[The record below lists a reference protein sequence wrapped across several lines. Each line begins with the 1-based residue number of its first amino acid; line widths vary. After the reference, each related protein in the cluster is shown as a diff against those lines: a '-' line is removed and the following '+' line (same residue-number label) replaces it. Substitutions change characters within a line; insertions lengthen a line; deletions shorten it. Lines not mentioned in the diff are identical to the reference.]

1 MTTTIAST
9 RRIAVR
15 EGLLTDPLTDLQ
27 QVRLLGS
34 RCLSCGEVSLGQ
46 RRACP
51 NCGGDAIR
59 DIALSD
65 RGVLWTF
72 TIVHHRPPGNYK
84 GPEPFAPF
92 ALGLIELPE
101 GVRVLSPIHGDLDDL
116 KIGVAMCFKPYIRS
130 DEASEV
136 VVFAFE
142 AAGASHE

>member
-1 MTTTIAST
+1 MTTTIAAT

-15 EGLLTDPLTDLQ
+15 EGLLTEPLTDLQ
-27 QVRLLGS
+27 QVRLAGS

-59 DIALSD
+59 DIVLSD

-84 GPEPFAPF
+84 GPEPFTPF

-101 GVRVLSPIHGDLDDL
+101 GVRVLSPIRGELEALRIGMEMRFMPSVRVDDT
-116 KIGVAMCFKPYIRS
+116 A
-130 DEASEV
+130 EV

-142 AAGASHE
+142 AAGAR